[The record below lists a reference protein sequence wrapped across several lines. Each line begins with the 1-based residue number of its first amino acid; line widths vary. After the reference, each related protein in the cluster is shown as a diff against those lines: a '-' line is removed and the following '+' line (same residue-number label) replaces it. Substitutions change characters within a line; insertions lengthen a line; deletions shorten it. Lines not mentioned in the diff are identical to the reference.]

1 MNQIDMYTFQL
12 IKKSMFPNDFMDEI
26 SFDESDLRNVY
37 SEMRNQTID
46 ALPEMWLKQYRNK
59 DSKLIE
65 DWLHGCMMGKLRW
78 AQVMVAQNEL
88 LTLLDRYGIR
98 CVILKGAAAGMAYPS
113 PELRTMGDV
122 DFLVARK
129 DYEKTAGILESNGY
143 QLIGSK
149 IETSH
154 HYEYIKNGVLFELH
168 RRLANISE
176 KDEELLSL
184 FEEGIMRREIRTV
197 NSFSF
202 PVFPPDLNG
211 LVLLLHINQHLR
223 KGLGLRQIIDWMMF
237 LNENG
242 NVHDLQARIQ
252 KMGMEHFARTV
263 TIMCQKYLGLN
274 NVVEET
280 EDYPYEELMDYILS
294 LGNFGIKN
302 EENSKISYVFFVVYN
317 PIRLFKRLQN
327 GGCLRWKAAKKYRIL
342 RPFAWIY
349 QIGFIIHQL
358 FKNKITPVKLY
369 NLHKNGNKERELIL
383 KMGLDVDNTFNEK

>member
-1 MNQIDMYTFQL
+1 MNQVDKCTFQL
-12 IKKSMFPNDFMDEI
+12 IKKSMFPDNFKDEI
-26 SFDESDLRNVY
+26 PFNESDLRAVY

-46 ALPEMWLKQYRNK
+46 ALPEMWLKQYKIKESR
-59 DSKLIE
+59 LIE
-65 DWLHGCMMGKLRW
+65 DWLHSCMMRKLRW
-78 AQVMVAQNEL
+78 AQVMVAQNQL
-88 LTLLDRYGIR
+88 LTLLDMYGIH
-98 CVILKGAAAGMAYPS
+98 CVIIKGVAAGMAYPS

-129 DYEKTAGILESNGY
+129 DYEKTAEILESNGY
-143 QLIGSK
+143 RLVGSK

-154 HYEYIKNGVLFELH
+154 HYEYSKDGVLFELH

-184 FEEGIMRREIRTV
+184 FEEGIMRREIRTI

-242 NVHDLQARIQ
+242 NVHELQARIQ
-252 KMGMEHFARTV
+252 KMGMERFARTV
-263 TIMCQKYLGLN
+263 TIMCQEYLGLN
-274 NVVEET
+274 SLVEDT
-280 EDYPYEELMDYILS
+280 GDYPYEELMEYILS
-294 LGNFGIKN
+294 LGNFGIK
-302 EENSKISYVFFVVYN
+302 EEGKGKISYVFFVVSN
-317 PIRLFKRLQN
+317 PIRLFKRLQS
-327 GGCLRWKAAKKYRIL
+327 GGCLRWKAAKKFKIL

-349 QIGFIIHQL
+349 QIGFIVHQL
-358 FKNKITPVKLY
+358 FINKITPAKLY
-369 NLHKNGNKERELIL
+369 YLHRSGNRERDLIL
-383 KMGLDVDNTFNEK
+383 KMGLDVDNTLNKK